1 MCELPQGLGDKA
13 FYFCQIA
20 LVFTPFFLLAYSVLR
35 KSFLVVTC
43 PL

>member
-20 LVFTPFFLLAYSVLR
+20 LVFTPFFSLPTVS
-35 KSFLVVTC
+35 
-43 PL
+43 